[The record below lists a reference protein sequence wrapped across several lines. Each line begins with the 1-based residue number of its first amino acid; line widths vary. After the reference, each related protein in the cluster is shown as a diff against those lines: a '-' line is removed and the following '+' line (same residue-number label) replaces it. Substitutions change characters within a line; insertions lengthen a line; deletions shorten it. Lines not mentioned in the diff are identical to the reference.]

1 MVSKRN
7 FFNIMIMMATL
18 LFLFQFSMVIRAQSS
33 SYDHN
38 NAVSENPQ
46 SGKDAWQQESLQ
58 LSSLTE
64 NDEYILF
71 VGDISGNMGQAVSSW
86 CTYRKKTV
94 INVGSMTEL
103 TDKVK
108 ALPEMIVLES
118 ESYALEGA
126 SLLKLEKLEKEGVII
141 VFGCLENVETIQ
153 SSQELMDFLGIRKV
167 LSNEKK
173 LTGVKLFEGF
183 LLGGESW
190 YQTSKE
196 DKYAKEKQDLDL
208 TVPWYQ
214 IGSGTKAY
222 MVGLIKEK
230 TGEQE
235 AIRNED
241 VPSLIWRNG
250 IDNGS
255 VFAVCGDYMKDST
268 AIGILDGMMAEA
280 RSYYIY
286 PVVNAQNLSVI
297 NFPELSDVNDETMR
311 ELYSRSSAGVQR
323 DILWPALISA
333 AELSNLHITAF
344 LHMEAGSQALDTDTL
359 IFYLK
364 QLKEQSGEAGIFLD
378 RTDETSLQNYLTAS
392 GSQYQYGA
400 FYTEDSDLTSMEE
413 QKGQSLLKNIRTL
426 ICPESEKH
434 PVLSYYNDDV
444 TLQETTSDGVHYTF
458 SDDIRMRSIQS
469 ALGYTSIVLNLQ
481 DVFWPDDNSDG
492 WEVLQER
499 FTSNLLTYWKNFS
512 CFDSTTLSESD
523 QRVRKFLNMDY
534 DETQISNEI
543 ILKTTQKDSWFIL
556 RTHDDQIQKITGGTW
571 SEIEKNAYLIHCE
584 DETVM
589 IELKGGE
596 TKYQSD
602 DKMIKEKR

>member
-38 NAVSENPQ
+38 NAVSENPL
-46 SGKDAWQQESLQ
+46 SGQDAWQQAKMK
-58 LSSLTE
+58 LSALTE
-64 NDEYILF
+64 EDDPYVLF
-71 VGDISGNMGQAVSSW
+71 VGDAAGGMGQAVRSW
-86 CTYRKKTV
+86 CTYRKKNIIVTK
-94 INVGSMTEL
+94 SMTEL
-103 TDKVK
+103 TDYVK
-108 ALPEMIVLES
+108 LMPEMIVLES

-126 SLLKLEKLEKEGVII
+126 SLKKLEKLEKEGVII
-141 VFGCLENVETIQ
+141 VFGSLEDVDAIRNN
-153 SSQELMDFLGIRKV
+153 SELMDFLGIQSIAAK
-167 LSNEKK
+167 EKQ

-183 LLGGESW
+183 LLGGEEW
-190 YQTSKE
+190 YQTSKN
-196 DKYAKEKQDLDL
+196 DKYAEEKQDLDL

-230 TGEQE
+230 TGEKE

-280 RSYYIY
+280 NTYYIY
-286 PVVNAQNLSVI
+286 PVVNAQNLAVV
-297 NFPELSDVNDETMR
+297 NFPELSDVNNDEMQN
-311 ELYSRSSAGVQR
+311 LYSRSSMGLQR
-323 DILWPALISA
+323 DVLWPALISA
-333 AELSNLHITAF
+333 MDLSHLRVTAF
-344 LHMEAGSQALDTDTL
+344 LHKEDTKNNDSDTDTL
-359 IFYLK
+359 RFYLR
-364 QLKEQSGEAGIFLD
+364 QLKEQNGEAGILLD
-378 RTDETSLQNYLTAS
+378 QTNTASLQSYLASS

-400 FYTEDSDLTSMEE
+400 FYSEDPSMAFYEE
-413 QKGQSLLKNIRTL
+413 QKDQPVFENIRTL
-426 ICPESEKH
+426 MCPYSGVH

-444 TLQETTSDGVHYTF
+444 TLQEATSDGVHYTF

-469 ALGYTSIVLNLQ
+469 ALGYTGIVLDLR
-481 DVFWPDDNSDG
+481 DVFWPNGTSDG

-499 FTSNLLTYWKNFS
+499 LTSNLRTYWKKFS

-523 QRVRKFLNMDY
+523 QRVRKFLNMNY
-534 DETQISNEI
+534 EATYFNKEI
-543 ILKTTQKDSWFIL
+543 VLKTTQQDSWFVL
-556 RTHDDQIQKITGGTW
+556 RTHDAPIQKISGGTW
-571 SEIEKNAYLIHCE
+571 SEIEKDAYLIHCE
-584 DETVM
+584 DDTVV
-589 IELKGGE
+589 IELKGDASLYPS
-596 TKYQSD
+596 KD
-602 DKMIKEKR
+602 